1 MTIRLFLALP
11 TALCVLVSSLWTPLA
26 SAQVAVAA
34 VPPSNPVPLASPAA
48 KAQTAL
54 PAYHSALEG
63 YHRYTDEKM
72 VDWKEAN
79 DATARIGGWRAYA
92 KEASQAQA
100 EDSTAKPGAGATPA
114 QP

>member
-11 TALCVLVSSLWTPLA
+11 AALGVLAASLWTPLA
-26 SAQVAVAA
+26 SAQVTAAA
-34 VPPSNPVPLASPAA
+34 VPPTNPAPLASPAA

-63 YHRYTDEKM
+63 YQRYTDEKM
-72 VDWKEAN
+72 ADWKEAN

-92 KEASQAQA
+92 KEASQPQA
-100 EDSTAKPGAGATPA
+100 EDSTAKPGASATPA
-114 QP
+114 KP